1 VELTVPGIGVINN
14 PYSRKN
20 VKHPDRMDSLGYIVG
35 TEGTAAAT
43 EQVEDIGGMA
53 RLFHEQDIDVL
64 AINGGDGSASL
75 VLTAMLRAY
84 GDKPLPRVAMLRGG
98 TMNNVANSCGIKGT
112 PAGLMMNL
120 VEKYRRGA
128 PFETTFRDTIR
139 IEERYGFIFGIGFIV
154 EFLEALYG
162 SGKKTPIKTAKLLA
176 RAAVSGMVGG
186 AFAKKLFERINA
198 RVILDGEEISHKC
211 FSALAASTVR
221 EIGLRFKPF
230 FRCEE
235 KPGSFH
241 VLAAISSPFSMVLS
255 LRKAYVGRKISE
267 KRMIE
272 FVASEMVLEAD
283 KPIKYTLDG
292 ENYEAGRTLRI
303 TTGPRLELVVC

>member
-1 VELTVPGIGVINN
+1 VPGIGVINN

-20 VKHPDRMDSLGYIVG
+20 VKHPDRMDSLGHIVG
-35 TEGTAAAT
+35 TKGTSAAT
-43 EQVEDIGGMA
+43 QQVEDIDGMA
-53 RLFHEQDIDVL
+53 RLFCEQDIDIL

-84 GDKPLPRVAMLRGG
+84 KDKLLPKVAMLRGG

-128 PFETTFRDTIR
+128 PFETTFRDTLK
-139 IEERYGFIFGIGFIV
+139 IEDRYGFIFGNGFVV
-154 EFLEALYG
+154 EFLDALYG
-162 SGKKTPIKTAKLLA
+162 SGKKTPFTTAKLLA
-176 RAAVSGMVGG
+176 RGAVSGVTGG
-186 AFAKKLFERINA
+186 SFAKKLFERINA
-198 RVILDGEEISHKC
+198 RVILDGKEIDYTR
-211 FSALAASTVR
+211 FSALAAATVR

-241 VLAAISSPFSMVLS
+241 VLAAISSPFSMVMS
-255 LRKAYVGRKISE
+255 LRKAYLGRKISE
-267 KRMIE
+267 KRMVE
-272 FVASEMVLEAD
+272 FVASEMVIESQ

-292 ENYEAGRTLRI
+292 EVYQTGNTLKVNM
-303 TTGPRLELVVC
+303 GPRLELVVC

>member
-1 VELTVPGIGVINN
+1 VERTVPGIGVINN

-20 VKHPDRMDSLGYIVG
+20 VKHPDRMDSLGYIAG

-43 EQVEDIGGMA
+43 QEVEDIDGMA
-53 RLFHEQDIDVL
+53 RLFCAQDIDIL

-75 VLTAMLRAY
+75 VLTAMLRVY
-84 GDKPLPRVAMLRGG
+84 GGKPLPKVAMLRGG

-128 PFETTFRDTIR
+128 PFETTFRDTLK
-139 IEERYGFIFGIGFIV
+139 IEDRYGFIFGNGFIY

-162 SGKKTPIKTAKLLA
+162 SGRKTPAKTAKLLA
-176 RAAVSGMVGG
+176 RAAVSGIVGG
-186 AFAKKLFERINA
+186 SFTRKLFARIDA
-198 RVILDGEEISHKC
+198 RVILDGEEIEHSR
-211 FSALAASTVR
+211 FAALAASTVL

-235 KPGSFH
+235 RPGSFH
-241 VLAAISSPFSMVLS
+241 VLGAICSPVS
-255 LRKAYVGRKISE
+255 LVWSLPKAYAGRKISE
-267 KRMIE
+267 KKMVE
-272 FVASEMVLEAD
+272 FVASEMLIRSK

-292 ENYEAGRTLRI
+292 ENYKTGKTLRI
-303 TTGPRLELVVC
+303 TAGPRLELVVC

>member
-1 VELTVPGIGVINN
+1 
-14 PYSRKN
+14 
-20 VKHPDRMDSLGYIVG
+20 
-35 TEGTAAAT
+35 
-43 EQVEDIGGMA
+43 
-53 RLFHEQDIDVL
+53 
-64 AINGGDGSASL
+64 
-75 VLTAMLRAY
+75 
-84 GDKPLPRVAMLRGG
+84 
-98 TMNNVANSCGIKGT
+98 
-112 PAGLMMNL
+112 MMNL

-128 PFETTFRDTIR
+128 PFETTFRDTLR
-139 IEERYGFIFGIGFIV
+139 IEDRYGFIFGNGFVV

-162 SGKKTPIKTAKLLA
+162 SGKKTPIKTVKLLT

-198 RVILDGEEISHKC
+198 RVILDGKEIDHDC
-211 FSALAASTVR
+211 FAAMAASTVS

-255 LRKAYVGRKISE
+255 LPKAYVGKKISE
-267 KRMIE
+267 RKMIE
-272 FVASEMVLEAD
+272 FVASDMVIESQ

-292 ENYEAGRTLRI
+292 ENYQTGNTLHI
-303 TTGPRLELVVC
+303 TMGPRLELVVC

>member
-1 VELTVPGIGVINN
+1 VPGIGVINN
-14 PYSRKN
+14 PHSRKN

-35 TEGTAAAT
+35 TEGTSAAT
-43 EQVEDIGGMA
+43 QEVEDIDGMA
-53 RLFHEQDIDVL
+53 RVFREQDIDIL

-75 VLTAMLRAY
+75 VLTAMLREY
-84 GDKPLPRVAMLRGG
+84 GDKPLPQVAMLRGG

-128 PFETTFRDTIR
+128 PFETTFRDTLK
-139 IEERYGFIFGIGFIV
+139 IEDRYGFIFGNGFIV

-162 SGKKTPIKTAKLLA
+162 SGKKTPFTTAKLLA
-176 RAAVSGMVGG
+176 RAAVSGMTGG

-198 RVILDGEEISHKC
+198 RVILDGKEIEHTR
-211 FSALAASTVR
+211 FSALAASTVQ

-255 LRKAYVGRKISE
+255 LRKAYMGRKISE
-267 KRMIE
+267 KRMVE
-272 FVASEMVLEAD
+272 FVASEMVIESK

-292 ENYEAGRTLRI
+292 ENYNTGSTLKI
-303 TTGPRLELVVC
+303 TMGPRLELVVC